1 VLAYTIIA
9 IELAI
14 LYTVFWYVFLREPK
28 PYRLRGNAWGA
39 YDGPDSSETYESAA
53 LHSLFKAAGKTG
65 AGSAGQTAGHGDE
78 CGCQAEKEAKIRS
91 ASAIYEEWNTA
102 STQTGSLTVNQTGNH
117 TRPQVPLTAGEL
129 IRSQA
134 RGVERV
140 TRDLPQAQVSGQT
153 VSGAP
158 HYAPY
163 APYSPVE
170 QYRSKYKKLP
180 PFLAELGDKLNRIN
194 VKLP

>member
-28 PYRLRGNAWGA
+28 PYRIRGNAWGA
-39 YDGPDSSETYESAA
+39 YDGPETSEPSNLLA
-53 LHSLFKAAGKTG
+53 LFKATANNASK
-65 AGSAGQTAGHGDE
+65 SAVHGDE
-78 CGCQAEKEAKIRS
+78 CGCQAEKDAKIRT
-91 ASAIYEEWNTA
+91 ASAIYEEWNTTSISANA
-102 STQTGSLTVNQTGNH
+102 SMQSGSHSRV
-117 TRPQVPLTAGEL
+117 QVPLTAGEL

-140 TRDLPQAQVSGQT
+140 THDMPYPQSQQISSQQT
-153 VSGAP
+153 AAPGAP
-158 HYAPY
+158 HYAPFNP
-163 APYSPVE
+163 AE

>member
-1 VLAYTIIA
+1 MLAYVIIA

-39 YDGPDSSETYESAA
+39 YDGAEQESQGF
-53 LHSLFKAAGKTG
+53 SLFNKGRL
-65 AGSAGQTAGHGDE
+65 SEHGDD
-78 CGCQAEKEAKIRS
+78 CGCQAEKDAKIRT
-91 ASAIYEEWNTA
+91 ASAIYEEWNA
-102 STQTGSLTVNQTGNH
+102 APNGSGK
-117 TRPQVPLTAGEL
+117 VPLTAGEL

-140 TRDLPQAQVSGQT
+140 TREIPFEKASAPQ
-153 VSGAP
+153 
-158 HYAPY
+158 YAPFNP
-163 APYSPVE
+163 AE
-170 QYRSKYKKLP
+170 QCRSGSTIDSKNVSA
-180 PFLAELGDKLNRIN
+180 FLAKLGDKLNRIN

>member
-1 VLAYTIIA
+1 LLAYLIIA

-39 YDGPDSSETYESAA
+39 YDGPEPSESD
-53 LHSLFKAAGKTG
+53 SLFAFIRGAVSGSN
-65 AGSAGQTAGHGDE
+65 AGSGKDLSHGDE
-78 CGCQAEKEAKIRS
+78 CGCQAEREAKIRS
-91 ASAIYEEWNTA
+91 ASAIYEEWHTPSTSSTSSTA
-102 STQTGSLTVNQTGNH
+102 STTSGTYAN
-117 TRPQVPLTAGEL
+117 VPLTAGEL

-140 TRDLPQAQVSGQT
+140 SRDMPYPKASEGAAQ
-153 VSGAP
+153 
-158 HYAPY
+158 YAPFNP
-163 APYSPVE
+163 AE
-170 QYRSKYKKLP
+170 QYRSRYKKLP

>member
-1 VLAYTIIA
+1 LLAYVIIA

-39 YDGPDSSETYESAA
+39 YDDVEQENAGF
-53 LHSLFKAAGKTG
+53 SLFGNG
-65 AGSAGQTAGHGDE
+65 RNAGHGDD
-78 CGCQAEKEAKIRS
+78 CGCQAEKDAKIRT
-91 ASAIYEEWNTA
+91 ASAIYEEWNA
-102 STQTGSLTVNQTGNH
+102 SPSGSSK
-117 TRPQVPLTAGEL
+117 VPLTAGEL

-140 TRDLPQAQVSGQT
+140 TREIPFEKASAPQ
-153 VSGAP
+153 
-158 HYAPY
+158 YAPFN
-163 APYSPVE
+163 PTE
-170 QYRSKYKKLP
+170 QCRSRSAVDSKNISA
-180 PFLAELGDKLNRIN
+180 FLAKLGDKLNRIN